1 MISCSDYDYIEIV
14 CLFKYPVEL
23 TMKSGSI
30 ICGKALDTARN
41 QANEECI
48 KLQTEGT
55 EILVV
60 LNSVTKLKVSVNNP
74 HFQEVTFN

>member
-23 TMKSGSI
+23 TMKSGLI

-48 KLQTEGT
+48 KFQTEGT

-60 LNSVTKLKVSVNNP
+60 LSSVTKLKVSVNNP
-74 HFQEVTFN
+74 HFQ

>member
-1 MISCSDYDYIEIV
+1 
-14 CLFKYPVEL
+14 
-23 TMKSGSI
+23 MKSGSI

-48 KLQTEGT
+48 KLETERA
-55 EILVV
+55 ELLVV
-60 LNSVTKLKVSVNNP
+60 LDSVIKLKVSVSNP

>member
-23 TMKSGSI
+23 TMKSGLI
-30 ICGKALDTARN
+30 ISGKALDTARN

-60 LNSVTKLKVSVNNP
+60 LDSVTKLKVSVNNP

>member
-1 MISCSDYDYIEIV
+1 
-14 CLFKYPVEL
+14 
-23 TMKSGSI
+23 
-30 ICGKALDTARN
+30 RN

-60 LNSVTKLKVSVNNP
+60 LDSVIKLKVSVNNP

>member
-1 MISCSDYDYIEIV
+1 M
-14 CLFKYPVEL
+14 FKYPVEL

-41 QANEECI
+41 QANEECL

-55 EILVV
+55 KILVV
-60 LNSVTKLKVSVNNP
+60 LDSVTKLKVSVNNP
-74 HFQEVTFN
+74 HFQ

>member
-1 MISCSDYDYIEIV
+1 MSCSDYDYIEIV

-30 ICGKALDTARN
+30 ISGKAIDTARN

-48 KLQTEGT
+48 KLQTKGVDL
-55 EILVV
+55 LVV
-60 LNSVTKLKVSVNNP
+60 LDSISKLKVSVNNP
-74 HFQEVTFN
+74 HFQEVSFD